1 MNDRRASTSRPSGR
15 VDTALSVAAVVIVVA
30 VLVGT
35 VAVWATAPHGNAEF
49 DVDVEAID
57 DRLVVTVSNTGGE
70 VATAV
75 VVRATFP
82 DGTEAEQTLDWLS
95 PGESNEVVYVL
106 EALATSDELAGVEVR
121 VVSYAPND

>member
-1 MNDRRASTSRPSGR
+1 MNERTPAAPSPRR
-15 VDTALSVAAVVIVVA
+15 VDTALSIAAVVIVVA

-35 VAVWATAPHGNAEF
+35 LVVWATAPDGRAEF
-49 DVDVEAID
+49 DVEVEAVE
-57 DRLVVTVSNTGGE
+57 DRLEVTVSNTGGE

-75 VVRATFP
+75 VVRATYP

-95 PGESNEVVYVL
+95 PGESNEVVYVIGSSVT
-106 EALATSDELAGVEVR
+106 ADELDGIEVR